1 MSSHLPPDHPPLLAV
16 AALDDYIAEI
26 VQSAHEADVHVP
38 SSLFDWA
45 VGEGTRLVE
54 RLAMQGRIDPAK
66 CCQGVREW
74 AAPWI
79 AAQFPQLRPFLQR

>member
-1 MSSHLPPDHPPLLAV
+1 MQYHPPPDDPPLLAV
-16 AALDDYIAEI
+16 AALDEYIAEI
-26 VQSAHEADVHVP
+26 VQSAHQADVHVP

-54 RLAMQGRIDPAK
+54 RLARQGRIDTSR
-66 CCQGVREW
+66 CCHGVRDW

-79 AAQFPQLRPFLQR
+79 ASQFPQLRPFLGR